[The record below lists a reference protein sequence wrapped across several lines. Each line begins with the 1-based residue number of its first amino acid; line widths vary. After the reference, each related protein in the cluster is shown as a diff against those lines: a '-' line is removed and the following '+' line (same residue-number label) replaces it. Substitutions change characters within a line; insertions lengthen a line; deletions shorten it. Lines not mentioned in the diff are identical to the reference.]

1 MQGLILEPL
10 KFYTEYAKER
20 HRANLNEHFDSLV
33 ERSGIDVEQN
43 RATVRRYDNEMKKVE
58 AAEKKLTK
66 YRVLFGLLIALGVIG
81 IILFIGGVG
90 SIEDEVTIGTA
101 LIGTGMLFA
110 VLGFVLAFTTVRK
123 RAKNIEKIKATLD
136 EAANKIRLQ
145 ALGEMSALNGLFAS
159 RDTLTLIEKTMPEIK
174 FDRTYTRARERELIE
189 KYDYIDMT
197 DDNTSVTDM
206 LSGDLFGN
214 PFLYERYTSEEMGT
228 EVYHGTRTIF
238 WTETYRDSD
247 GRMRTRTR
255 TQVLH
260 ASVVKPKPRYFK
272 NTHLGYGADAAPDLS
287 FTRAESDVDELSER
301 ALERRIRKGEK
312 DLAKKAQKAL
322 EDGKDFQE
330 MSNSEF
336 EVLFGAKDRNHEVQ
350 WRVLYSP
357 LAQVNTVDLLKS
369 KDGYG
374 DDFNFIKR
382 GKFNIIKSK
391 HAQIWNMDLS
401 PVRYR
406 THSVDLSRKM
416 FLEFNEEYFKSI
428 FFDMAPLMSIPA
440 YHTSPGDPFCDEKN
454 AARPTAYVHE
464 ALANAI
470 GDSAFV
476 GPDAATDAIL
486 KTAIISENDD
496 EARVR
501 VSAYYFTAIPRTDL
515 IPVMGG
521 DRRLHTVPVPWLE
534 YFPATNTRDMT
545 VCKSEAAGAHIPK
558 TKSAFMHGMFAF
570 VD

>member
-228 EVYHGTRTIF
+228 EVYHGTKRRT
-238 WTETYRDSD
+238 YLKN
-247 GRMRTRTR
+247 
-255 TQVLH
+255 Q
-260 ASVVKPKPRYFK
+260 RYFNELQHTF
-272 NTHLGYGADAAPDLS
+272 NT
-287 FTRAESDVDELSER
+287 
-301 ALERRIRKGEK
+301 
-312 DLAKKAQKAL
+312 
-322 EDGKDFQE
+322 
-330 MSNSEF
+330 
-336 EVLFGAKDRNHEVQ
+336 
-350 WRVLYSP
+350 
-357 LAQVNTVDLLKS
+357 
-369 KDGYG
+369 
-374 DDFNFIKR
+374 
-382 GKFNIIKSK
+382 
-391 HAQIWNMDLS
+391 
-401 PVRYR
+401 
-406 THSVDLSRKM
+406 
-416 FLEFNEEYFKSI
+416 
-428 FFDMAPLMSIPA
+428 
-440 YHTSPGDPFCDEKN
+440 
-454 AARPTAYVHE
+454 
-464 ALANAI
+464 
-470 GDSAFV
+470 
-476 GPDAATDAIL
+476 
-486 KTAIISENDD
+486 
-496 EARVR
+496 
-501 VSAYYFTAIPRTDL
+501 
-515 IPVMGG
+515 
-521 DRRLHTVPVPWLE
+521 
-534 YFPATNTRDMT
+534 
-545 VCKSEAAGAHIPK
+545 
-558 TKSAFMHGMFAF
+558 
-570 VD
+570 